1 MNIKLGYGT
10 GFQSANVP
18 EKNILKILKP
28 NDVFQD
34 GGPASDGDAVSASGA
49 ASLVTEALAC
59 TIGTP
64 PLGEIVNPGE
74 KVAII
79 TSDITRPMPTWQVL
93 PHVLDELYS
102 AGIPPEDITLV
113 FALGSHRPH
122 TEEEKIKLA
131 GSRAYGEISCV
142 DSNPL
147 DCIHMGTTSRGT
159 PIDITRAVA
168 EADRRICLGNIE
180 YHYFAGYSG
189 GIKALMPGASTPA
202 AIQANHSMMIDE
214 NACAGKLDGNPL
226 REDLEEA
233 ARICPI
239 DFIVNVVL
247 DEHKEIVYA
256 VAGDVVK
263 AHRRGCEFLD
273 SLYKVKI
280 PRRANI
286 VIVSQGGAPKD
297 LNLYQTQKALDNS
310 KHAVKD
316 GGTIILVG
324 ACNEGL
330 GQKVFEEWITQAEQ
344 PEELIARVK
353 NDFKLGGHKAA
364 AIAMVLKRASIKLVS
379 EMDSD
384 FVKSI
389 FMEPYSDLQSAVDDA
404 LAQHGEGAEII
415 VMPYGGST
423 LPVE

>member
-18 EKNILKILKP
+18 EKNILKTLKP
-28 NDVFQD
+28 NEVSRT
-34 GGPASDGDAVSASGA
+34 GNPASSGDPAT
-49 ASLVTEALAC
+49 LVIEALANP
-59 TIGTP
+59 IGSP
-64 PLGEIVNPGE
+64 ALGEILNPGE
-74 KVAII
+74 KIAII

-102 AGIPPEDITLV
+102 AGVSPEGITLV

-122 TEEEKIKLA
+122 TEEEKMKLA
-131 GSRAYGEISCV
+131 GARAYGEIACV

-202 AIQANHSMMIDE
+202 AIQANHSMMIDD
-214 NACAGKLDGNPL
+214 NARAGKLDGNPL

-273 SLYKVKI
+273 SLYKVRI
-280 PRRANI
+280 PCRADI

-324 ACNEGL
+324 ACREGL
-330 GQKVFEEWITQAEQ
+330 GQKVFEEWITEAEQ
-344 PEELIARVK
+344 PNDLITRVK

-364 AIAMVLKRASIKLVS
+364 AIAMVLNRANIKLVS

-389 FMEPYSDLQSAVDDA
+389 FMEPYSDLQSAIDDA
-404 LAQHGEGAEII
+404 LALHGEDAEII

>member
-263 AHRRGCEFLD
+263 AHRRG
-273 SLYKVKI
+273 
-280 PRRANI
+280 
-286 VIVSQGGAPKD
+286 
-297 LNLYQTQKALDNS
+297 
-310 KHAVKD
+310 
-316 GGTIILVG
+316 
-324 ACNEGL
+324 
-330 GQKVFEEWITQAEQ
+330 
-344 PEELIARVK
+344 
-353 NDFKLGGHKAA
+353 
-364 AIAMVLKRASIKLVS
+364 
-379 EMDSD
+379 
-384 FVKSI
+384 
-389 FMEPYSDLQSAVDDA
+389 
-404 LAQHGEGAEII
+404 
-415 VMPYGGST
+415 
-423 LPVE
+423 